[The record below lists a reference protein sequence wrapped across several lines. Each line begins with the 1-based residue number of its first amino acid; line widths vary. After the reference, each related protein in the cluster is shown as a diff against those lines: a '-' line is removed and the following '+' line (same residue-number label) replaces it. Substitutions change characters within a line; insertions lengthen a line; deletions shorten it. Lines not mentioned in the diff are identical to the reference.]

1 MKKNIVIAALFAAT
15 AANADFD
22 IYGKYEGNIT
32 DGSGATYSQDLDLKL
47 VGTADGATITAT
59 LEDLAGGDTVT
70 TNELYVETNI
80 FDGIS
85 FKGGK
90 SKGKNG
96 NGLLQKSSAAT
107 NKMAVS
113 FDASGL
119 GFAVNQASGDA
130 NASVDVS
137 GEFAGVAIK
146 AQDVAE
152 DDRFVTA
159 SVEVAGVSLNGEYQ
173 KTTTGTNMGATASL
187 TVPVS
192 ETAIVDVT
200 GVYVNVENGSGVT
213 QDDGILGDISDA
225 AGTVKGAVV
234 STNSNYGVV
243 TGKLYQKN
251 DKTTYV
257 GELGNGIMTYSYT
270 KTEDT
275 DGVAGVKI
283 DVSF

>member
-137 GEFAGVAIK
+137 GEFAGVAI
-146 AQDVAE
+146 
-152 DDRFVTA
+152 
-159 SVEVAGVSLNGEYQ
+159 
-173 KTTTGTNMGATASL
+173 
-187 TVPVS
+187 
-192 ETAIVDVT
+192 
-200 GVYVNVENGSGVT
+200 
-213 QDDGILGDISDA
+213 
-225 AGTVKGAVV
+225 
-234 STNSNYGVV
+234 
-243 TGKLYQKN
+243 
-251 DKTTYV
+251 
-257 GELGNGIMTYSYT
+257 
-270 KTEDT
+270 
-275 DGVAGVKI
+275 
-283 DVSF
+283 